1 MALPIRPTS
10 SQAKMLSKDQLA
22 QRTGGLLT
30 PATDLSYDRRT
41 SQGRAAG
48 RVFNDVINDLD
59 VKTGLQ
65 NAGQFYY
72 GEQKG
77 YGTQDEVAD
86 TSNAPTFIEYDI
98 PTSSTNYSRPR
109 TVAAGYD
116 PKEGTLTVVFRDGT
130 VYNYYG
136 VSSEEWLAFYA
147 SYSKGKHWLN
157 PKNSKQSY
165 EGVFLSKNRGDADL
179 SKLDPRIVEAVY
191 RVARTAQILR
201 TKKVHTKF
209 ESRPTTAK
217 IGKTYKGQ
225 NPYKGGKNPNQK

>member
-1 MALPIRPTS
+1 
-10 SQAKMLSKDQLA
+10 MLSKDELA

-48 RVFNDVINDLD
+48 RVFNDVLSELD
-59 VKTGLQ
+59 IKTGLQ
-65 NAGQFYY
+65 SAGEFYY

-77 YGTQDEVAD
+77 YGTQDEVED
-86 TSNAPTFIEYDI
+86 QSSAPTFVEYDI

-116 PKEGTLTVVFRDGT
+116 PESNTLTVVFRDGT

-136 VSSEEWLAFYA
+136 VTPSEWMAFYS
-147 SYSKGKHWLN
+147 SYSKGRHWLN

-165 EGVFLSKNRGDADL
+165 EGMFLSKDRGDADI
-179 SKLDPRIVEAVY
+179 SKLDPRILEAVY

-201 TKKVHTKF
+201 TKKVRTKF
-209 ESRPTTAK
+209 ESRPITAK
-217 IGKTYKGQ
+217 VGKNYKGQ
-225 NPYKGGKNPNQK
+225 NPYKGGQNPHQK

>member
-1 MALPIRPTS
+1 
-10 SQAKMLSKDQLA
+10 MLSKDELA
-22 QRTGGLLT
+22 RATGGILQ
-30 PATDLSYDRRT
+30 PGTDLNYDRRT
-41 SQGRAAG
+41 SQGRAAA
-48 RVFNDVINDLD
+48 RVFNDVLSELD
-59 VKTGLQ
+59 IKTGLQ
-65 NAGQFYY
+65 SSGQYYY

-77 YGTQDEVAD
+77 YGNQEEIEDQ
-86 TSNAPTFIEYDI
+86 SNLPTFVQYDI

-116 PKEGTLTVVFRDGT
+116 PSTETLTVVFRDGT

-136 VSSEEWLAFYA
+136 VTSQEWLAFYS

-165 EGVFLSKNRGDADL
+165 EGVFLSKTRGDADTAN
-179 SKLDPRIVEAVY
+179 LDPRILEAIY

-209 ESRPTTAK
+209 ESRPVTAK

-225 NPYKGGKNPNQK
+225 NPATAGSNPFPQRKQRKK